1 MQSDTVPF
9 KNKGWHLNMFFFI
22 YHVTG
27 GVLCL
32 WKTVHISSISYL
44 ILQTNIPLPSL
55 LFLMFSVGLSLW
67 ILFHESCL
75 DSVACVI
82 LNWNYTTSNL
92 LSEQVTDSCCCL
104 RNVLLLECSNLPE
117 TRISLSDE
125 YFFPGIKPEKLSDF
139 AESLRIWINRFESQH
154 CVNPQMNIA
163 PAEKKIP
170 MQCATLESCQLPF
183 SINQDLG
190 DLWLAWCYPPAKWVS
205 SY

>member
-44 ILQTNIPLPSL
+44 ILQTNIPIPSL
-55 LFLMFSVGLSLW
+55 LFLMFSVVLSLW

-104 RNVLLLECSNLPE
+104 RNILLLECSNLPE

-125 YFFPGIKPEKLSDF
+125 HFFPGIKPEKLSDF

-163 PAEKKIP
+163 PAEKKYPHEMCYSGKLSTPIQHQP
-170 MQCATLESCQLPF
+170 GLGWPLISLVLP
-183 SINQDLG
+183 
-190 DLWLAWCYPPAKWVS
+190 S
-205 SY
+205 S